1 LASSL
6 DNNVGLPPEADLPS
20 LLERLRSALAPEYG
34 VDREIAAGGMAH
46 VFLARDVR
54 LDRLVAVKV
63 LKPELATAIGAERF
77 LREARVHA
85 QLKHP
90 NVVPIHV
97 ADERDGLS
105 FYVMDYIDGE
115 TLAQRLTRGALAPDE
130 VRSLGRELLAAL
142 AAVHALGITHRDIK
156 PGNVFLTPRVLLTDF
171 GIARSKEDET
181 LTQEGQIL
189 GTPHY
194 MPWEQRVGDATPA
207 TDVCA
212 TAALLFE
219 AATGRRWNFS
229 ALDQP
234 ADWSGVPRSLQ
245 RALVPALAF
254 NPVDRPSAS
263 RLQAALAG
271 RSLNRST
278 VFYGAAALALIL
290 IAIAFRRPRPLPP
303 PPVDFAILPFT
314 ALGDTSTIGHEVAQ
328 YAARPLEWFPAWS
341 IRPTPA
347 TFAWWES
354 ASPSDRLTR
363 AASTLR
369 ARLVVDGDLV
379 QRSSESSFHLTIR
392 DSTGALVALSDVPG
406 SPSDLITWGNA
417 VADSIVRLT
426 YHERLADYRRAAGG
440 PSINAAAYREFF
452 RGQDA
457 FRQDNWV
464 AAEAHLRR
472 ALEHDT
478 TFSHAAWQLALLLVW
493 RRDSSAI
500 PVLQKLYATGQ
511 TDLPELQRLLTEA
524 QLEPDPARRLPI
536 FAEAV
541 RRYPANGDGL
551 LLYANELFTRG
562 PLVGIP
568 VDSGLRVFEVTAQHV
583 AFATVFVHATLGHI
597 RLGQR
602 DAAENSLR
610 RVPPTSDSADTEF
623 RLRNQLLRFAFD
635 ERFRPWRARLDE
647 RWLAWRPSRDLLAGI
662 RQYARFGNFFD
673 IPRAQEMLGRTL
685 TENSREGAFRA
696 TGYVAEGLAFMLTG
710 RPNAG
715 LARLDSGTALLQTE
729 ESRIQQA
736 EWRLLLEPL
745 GLGRPRSNQLAEARE
760 RLVGATDHGRARAAW
775 SLGVEAIER
784 GDSVEAERWARELGA
799 FLATDP
805 NARPLHQ
812 LLQALVIARAGRPD
826 SAATLALRLLQY
838 NPRGLGGDPFAR
850 ALLHLKLGDWLAA
863 RGDAAG
869 AERAWLW
876 TEAWDVIGW
885 PEREIQAGE
894 VDVAVSAVAR
904 LRRGLLA
911 LSQGRAGA
919 GCVHL
924 KRVRELWAQ
933 AEPELDQA
941 RSALDSLARSC
952 A

>member
-1 LASSL
+1 M
-6 DNNVGLPPEADLPS
+6 
-20 LLERLRSALAPEYG
+20 RRALAPEYG

-46 VFLARDVR
+46 VFLARDVG

-63 LKPELATAIGAERF
+63 LKPELATATGAERF

-105 FYVMDYIDGE
+105 FYIMDYIDGE
-115 TLAQRLTRGALAPDE
+115 TLAQRLARGALAPAE

-142 AAVHALGITHRDIK
+142 AAVHARGITHRDIK

-181 LTQEGQIL
+181 LTQEGQIV

-229 ALDQP
+229 AVDQSNN
-234 ADWSGVPRSLQ
+234 WSGVPRNLQ

-254 NPVDRPSAS
+254 NPDDRPSAS
-263 RLQAALAG
+263 RLQATLVG
-271 RSLNRST
+271 RSWNWRS
-278 VFYGAAALALIL
+278 VLYGAAAVALTR
-290 IAIAFRRPRPLPP
+290 IAIAFWPP
-303 PPVDFAILPFT
+303 PPPSPPPAVDFAVLPFT
-314 ALGDTSTIGHEVAQ
+314 ALGDTSTTGHEVAR
-328 YAARPLEWFPAWS
+328 YAARSLEWFPAWS
-341 IRPTPA
+341 VGPTPE
-347 TFAWWES
+347 TFAWWDS
-354 ASPSDRLTR
+354 TSPSRRLTR

-369 ARLVVDGDLV
+369 ARLIVDGDLV
-379 QRSSESSFHLTIR
+379 QRSSQSSFHLTVR
-392 DSTGALVALSDVPG
+392 DSTGALIALCDVPG
-406 SPSDLITWGNA
+406 SPRDLIGWGNA
-417 VADSIVRLT
+417 TADSIVRLT
-426 YHERLADYRRAAGG
+426 YPVHLADYRRAAGG
-440 PSINAAAYREFF
+440 TSNNVAAYRAFF
-452 RGQDA
+452 DGQDA
-457 FRQDNWV
+457 FRRDNWIG
-464 AAEAHLRR
+464 AEADLRH
-472 ALEHDT
+472 ALELDT

-511 TDLPELQRLLTEA
+511 DDLPELQRLLTEA

-536 FAEAV
+536 FSEAV

-568 VDSGLRVFEVTAQHV
+568 VDSGLRVFEATTQHV
-583 AFATVFVHATLGHI
+583 AFATAFVHATLGHI

-602 DAAENSLR
+602 EAAEHSLR
-610 RVPPTSDSADTEF
+610 RVPPTSDSADAEF

-647 RWLAWRPSRDLLAGI
+647 RWLAWRPSPDLLAGI

-673 IPRAQEMLGRTL
+673 IPRAQEVLGRTL

-696 TGYVAEGLAFMLTG
+696 TGYFAKSLAFMLTG

-715 LARLDSGTALLQTE
+715 LARLDSGTALLQTQ

-745 GLGRPRSNQLAEARE
+745 GLGRPRSGQLAEARE
-760 RLVGATDHGRARAAW
+760 RLVGATDRGRARAAW

-784 GDSVEAERWARELGA
+784 GDSVEAERWARELEA
-799 FLATDP
+799 SQATNP
-805 NARPLHQ
+805 NARPLYQ
-812 LLQALVIARAGRPD
+812 LLQALVVANAGRPD
-826 SAATLALRLLQY
+826 SAVTLAIPLVQY
-838 NPRGLGGDPFAR
+838 NMRGLGGDPFAR
-850 ALLHLKLGDWLAA
+850 ALLHLRLGDWLAA
-863 RGDAAG
+863 HGDAAG
-869 AERAWLW
+869 AERTWLW

-904 LRRGLLA
+904 LRRGRLA
-911 LSQGRAGA
+911 LAQGRAGA

-933 AEPELDQA
+933 AEPELDQVRA
-941 RSALDSLARSC
+941 GLDSLARSC
-952 A
+952 S